1 MNQNHRIW
9 SFIKAKGFYI
19 ALALCITGAGT
30 AAWLTAQNT
39 ISGIREQQQKPPAV
53 TEQGEGNQWDYE
65 DILQQQTGGEAN
77 TPKPS
82 LPTSPSTAPENPSP
96 TQSAAADAPQ
106 PPAKSEPAA
115 PLCFC
120 LPVQGAKTIAPFS
133 GGELVKNHTLN
144 VWRTH
149 DGIDLAAEKGT
160 VVTAAEAGT
169 VSAVTMDPMWGG
181 HCRSGSHRWH
191 PNHLLRHC
199 AGKSPKGRGSCHRR
213 ADAGQRRYRHRRGGY
228 GKSPALRRQK
238 GRQIHR
244 PALIAGPGIK
254 AKPRQVLPAGTS
266 VWFSVKRQAAPAAYS
281 ISSRP
286 RWKVASAASTGA
298 APR

>member
-82 LPTSPSTAPENPSP
+82 LPTSPSPTPENPAP

-181 HCRSGSHRWH
+181 TVAVDHTDGTQTIYCGIA
-191 PNHLLRHC
+191 PAKAL
-199 AGKSPKGRGSCHRR
+199 
-213 ADAGQRRYRHRRGGY
+213 
-228 GKSPALRRQK
+228 KSPALRRQK

-244 PALIAGPGIK
+244 PALVAGPGIK

-281 ISSRP
+281 ITSRP

>member
-149 DGIDLAAEKGT
+149 DGIDLAAEKEIGR
-160 VVTAAEAGT
+160 A
-169 VSAVTMDPMWGG
+169 S
-181 HCRSGSHRWH
+181 CRER
-191 PNHLLRHC
+191 
-199 AGKSPKGRGSCHRR
+199 
-213 ADAGQRRYRHRRGGY
+213 
-228 GKSPALRRQK
+228 
-238 GRQIHR
+238 
-244 PALIAGPGIK
+244 
-254 AKPRQVLPAGTS
+254 V
-266 VWFSVKRQAAPAAYS
+266 
-281 ISSRP
+281 
-286 RWKVASAASTGA
+286 
-298 APR
+298 

>member
-82 LPTSPSTAPENPSP
+82 LPTSPSPAPENPAP
-96 TQSAAADAPQ
+96 TQPAAADAPQ

-181 HCRSGSHRWH
+181 TVAVDHTDGTQTIYCGIA
-191 PNHLLRHC
+191 PEKALK
-199 AGKSPKGRGSCHRR
+199 AGDRVT
-213 ADAGQRRYRHRRGGY
+213 AGQILGSVDTVTAEVAMESHLHFAAKKD
-228 GKSPALRRQK
+228 GKFIDPLSL
-238 GRQIHR
+238 
-244 PALIAGPGIK
+244 PG
-254 AKPRQVLPAGTS
+254 LE
-266 VWFSVKRQAAPAAYS
+266 
-281 ISSRP
+281 
-286 RWKVASAASTGA
+286 
-298 APR
+298 

>member
-1 MNQNHRIW
+1 MVEYEPKSPDLVLYKSQGLLHRVG
-9 SFIKAKGFYI
+9 AVHHRGGHRR
-19 ALALCITGAGT
+19 LAHRAEYH
-30 AAWLTAQNT
+30 Q
-39 ISGIREQQQKPPAV
+39 RQ
-53 TEQGEGNQWDYE
+53 GNQWDYE

-96 TQSAAADAPQ
+96 TQSAAADATQ

-181 HCRSGSHRWH
+181 TVAVDHTDGTQTIYCGIA
-191 PNHLLRHC
+191 PEKALK
-199 AGKSPKGRGSCHRR
+199 AGDRVT
-213 ADAGQRRYRHRRGGY
+213 AGQMLGSVDTVTAEVAMESHLHFAAKKD
-228 GKSPALRRQK
+228 GKFIDPLSL
-238 GRQIHR
+238 
-244 PALIAGPGIK
+244 PG
-254 AKPRQVLPAGTS
+254 LE
-266 VWFSVKRQAAPAAYS
+266 
-281 ISSRP
+281 
-286 RWKVASAASTGA
+286 
-298 APR
+298 

>member
-1 MNQNHRIW
+1 MVEYEPKSPDR

-120 LPVQGAKTIAPFS
+120 LPVQGALRPS
-133 GGELVKNHTLN
+133 PLQR
-144 VWRTH
+144 WRAGQKPH
-149 DGIDLAAEKGT
+149 PKCLAH
-160 VVTAAEAGT
+160 
-169 VSAVTMDPMWGG
+169 P
-181 HCRSGSHRWH
+181 RWH
-191 PNHLLRHC
+191 RPGC
-199 AGKSPKGRGSCHRR
+199 GKRR
-213 ADAGQRRYRHRRGGY
+213 RRHRR
-228 GKSPALRRQK
+228 
-238 GRQIHR
+238 
-244 PALIAGPGIK
+244 
-254 AKPRQVLPAGTS
+254 
-266 VWFSVKRQAAPAAYS
+266 
-281 ISSRP
+281 
-286 RWKVASAASTGA
+286 
-298 APR
+298 

>member
-82 LPTSPSTAPENPSP
+82 LPTSPSPAPENPAP
-96 TQSAAADAPQ
+96 TQ
-106 PPAKSEPAA
+106 PAA
-115 PLCFC
+115 
-120 LPVQGAKTIAPFS
+120 
-133 GGELVKNHTLN
+133 LN
-144 VWRTH
+144 VWRPH

-181 HCRSGSHRWH
+181 TVAVDHTDGTQTIYCGIA
-191 PNHLLRHC
+191 PEKALK
-199 AGKSPKGRGSCHRR
+199 AGDRVT
-213 ADAGQRRYRHRRGGY
+213 AGQMLGSVDTVTAEVAMESHLHFAAKKD
-228 GKSPALRRQK
+228 GKFIDPLSL
-238 GRQIHR
+238 
-244 PALIAGPGIK
+244 PG
-254 AKPRQVLPAGTS
+254 LE
-266 VWFSVKRQAAPAAYS
+266 
-281 ISSRP
+281 
-286 RWKVASAASTGA
+286 
-298 APR
+298 

>member
-82 LPTSPSTAPENPSP
+82 LPTSPSPAPENPAP
-96 TQSAAADAPQ
+96 TQPAAADAPQ
-106 PPAKSEPAA
+106 PPTKSEPAA

-181 HCRSGSHRWH
+181 TVAVDHTDGTQTIYCGIA
-191 PNHLLRHC
+191 PEKALK
-199 AGKSPKGRGSCHRR
+199 AGDR

-244 PALIAGPGIK
+244 PALVAGPGIK
-254 AKPRQVLPAGTS
+254 AKPRQVHPAGTS
-266 VWFSVKRQAAPAAYS
+266 VWFSVKRQAAPAAYN

-286 RWKVASAASTGA
+286 RWKAASAASTGA

>member
-96 TQSAAADAPQ
+96 TQPAAADAPQ

-181 HCRSGSHRWH
+181 TVAVDHTDGTQTIYCGIA
-191 PNHLLRHC
+191 PE
-199 AGKSPKGRGSCHRR
+199 K
-213 ADAGQRRYRHRRGGY
+213 
-228 GKSPALRRQK
+228 ALR
-238 GRQIHR
+238 
-244 PALIAGPGIK
+244 PGIVSS
-254 AKPRQVLPAGTS
+254 PGRC
-266 VWFSVKRQAAPAAYS
+266 WAA
-281 ISSRP
+281 
-286 RWKVASAASTGA
+286 
-298 APR
+298 